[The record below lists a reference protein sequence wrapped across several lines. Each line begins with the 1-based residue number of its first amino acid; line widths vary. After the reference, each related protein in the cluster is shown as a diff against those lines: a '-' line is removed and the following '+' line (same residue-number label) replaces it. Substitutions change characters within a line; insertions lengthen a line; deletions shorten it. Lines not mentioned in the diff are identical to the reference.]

1 MKEILNKLSALT
13 VLQYSCTIHMND
25 IQSFSEAGCHLL
37 GNVTNTIVN
46 EDDSC
51 LYSSNERSY
60 FLKQK

>member
-1 MKEILNKLSALT
+1 
-13 VLQYSCTIHMND
+13 MND

-51 LYSSNERSY
+51 LYIVVMKDHI

>member
-1 MKEILNKLSALT
+1 
-13 VLQYSCTIHMND
+13 MND

-37 GNVTNTIVN
+37 GNVTKTIVN

-60 FLKQK
+60 FFKTKMTDSQS